1 MEEEEVQLVQVG
13 GMGDGEEGVQLMQV
27 WVQLMQVGGMG
38 DGGGGSAANAGMGAA
53 NAGRRDG
60 RWRRRECG

>member
-1 MEEEEVQLVQVG
+1 MEEE
-13 GMGDGEEGVQLMQV
+13 GVR
-27 WVQLMQVGGMG
+27 LMQVGGMG
-38 DGGGGSAANAGMGAA
+38 YGEGGSVA

>member
-1 MEEEEVQLVQVG
+1 
-13 GMGDGEEGVQLMQV
+13 
-27 WVQLMQVGGMG
+27 MQVGGMG
-38 DGGGGSAANAGMGAA
+38 DGGGRGAANAGRRDGRWRGGSVA

>member
-1 MEEEEVQLVQVG
+1 MEEE
-13 GMGDGEEGVQLMQV
+13 GVR
-27 WVQLMQVGGMG
+27 LMQVGGMG
-38 DGGGGSAANAGMGAA
+38 DGVGGMGDGGGGGAA